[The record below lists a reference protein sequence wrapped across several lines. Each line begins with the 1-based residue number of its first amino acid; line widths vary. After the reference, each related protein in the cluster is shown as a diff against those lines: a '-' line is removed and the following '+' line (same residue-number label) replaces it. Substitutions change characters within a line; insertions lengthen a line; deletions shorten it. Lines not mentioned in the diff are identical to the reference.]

1 MHAELTGLSILRTA
15 MLIYISSMLPFIA
28 ARGAVILAAALQV
41 PWYFAFFLTSAGSV
55 TVAAL
60 LLRIDRSTLEK
71 LRRYK
76 IFNTFFDAVDRQLQ
90 KHHDIIGKRAYRWLA
105 MMISIPF
112 TGVGVSAAC
121 VTAKLLDLE
130 YDHALMAVFAGVL
143 ISGFLTTAG
152 VYGMLT
158 GVRTLLE
165 AVL

>member
-1 MHAELTGLSILRTA
+1 
-15 MLIYISSMLPFIA
+15 
-28 ARGAVILAAALQV
+28 
-41 PWYFAFFLTSAGSV
+41 
-55 TVAAL
+55 
-60 LLRIDRSTLEK
+60 
-71 LRRYK
+71 
-76 IFNTFFDAVDRQLQ
+76 
-90 KHHDIIGKRAYRWLA
+90 